1 MAVQWESNN
10 HIWLTTSL
18 FAGYISDTVQAI
30 LVEDGLYGQPK
41 FFVTIQDTGAGS
53 DQVTAS
59 KVLTASVAD
68 AGAGLDA
75 VTASKVLTPSVADTG
90 SGSDMA
96 TASVVLEE
104 GLHQASVLDV
114 GSGVDIAVAL
124 VVRSCSVL
132 DVGSGSD
139 FIHVRL
145 TDMREARTMVR
156 FLDALHAVRALDDP

>member
-1 MAVQWESNN
+1 MALQWESIN
-10 HIWLTTSL
+10 HLWLTTSL
-18 FAGYISDTVQAI
+18 YAGYIDDTVPAI
-30 LVEDGLYGQPK
+30 LVEDGLYGQPT
-41 FFVTIQDTGAGS
+41 FFVTIQDDGAGS

-59 KVLTASVAD
+59 VVLSASVED
-68 AGAGLDA
+68 AGVGSDG
-75 VTASKVLTPSVADTG
+75 VTASKVLSASITDAGV
-90 SGSDMA
+90 GSD
-96 TASVVLEE
+96 TVSASVVLDDDV
-104 GLHQASVLDV
+104 HPASILDV
-114 GSGVDIAVAL
+114 GAGSDTVVAI